1 MTDQNRTEHTH
12 DATRIAHPARA
23 IATIA
28 LSYVAVVAMSVPALS
43 VFADPQL
50 AFLVWLGG
58 AVTFYAMS
66 WRRLIAKGATDYA
79 RGFLV
84 LGMTIAI
91 AIIAFYVM
99 VAVSR
104 ALGFTTP
111 T

>member
-23 IATIA
+23 IAMIA
-28 LSYVAVVAMSVPALS
+28 LAYVAVVAMSVPALS

-99 VAVSR
+99 VVVSQ
-104 ALGFTTP
+104 ALGFTK
-111 T
+111 

>member
-1 MTDQNRTEHTH
+1 MTEPDRTEHTH
-12 DATRIAHPARA
+12 DAPRMSHPAQGIA
-23 IATIA
+23 IIA
-28 LSYVAVVAMSVPALS
+28 LAYVAVVAMSVPALS

-58 AVTFYAMS
+58 AVVFYAMS

-84 LGMTIAI
+84 LGMTVAI
-91 AIIAFYVM
+91 ALIAFYVM

-104 ALGFTTP
+104 ALGFTTQ

>member
-1 MTDQNRTEHTH
+1 MTEPDRTEQTH
-12 DATRIAHPARA
+12 DAERTAHAAPIAGYAA
-23 IATIA
+23 A
-28 LSYVAVVAMSVPALS
+28 YVAVVAMSVPALS

-91 AIIAFYVM
+91 AVIAFYVM
-99 VAVSR
+99 VVVSR